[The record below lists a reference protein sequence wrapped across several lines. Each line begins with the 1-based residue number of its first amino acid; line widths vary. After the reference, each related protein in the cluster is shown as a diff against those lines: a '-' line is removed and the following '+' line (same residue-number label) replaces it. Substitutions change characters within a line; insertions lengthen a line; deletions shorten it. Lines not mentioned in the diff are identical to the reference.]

1 MRSTG
6 AYVAVIALLLASAV
20 ALQVWRDRGWQPY
33 EPATPVLWLQNA
45 DTMRRISLGFDSLI
59 ADAYW
64 IRAVVYYGRQRLSE
78 REDKNFDLLY
88 PFLDFVTTL
97 DPRFKTAYR
106 FGAVFLSEP
115 SPGGPGRP
123 ELAVQLLERGAERS
137 PHEWEYLHD
146 IGFVYFWSVGDYA
159 QAADWYERASRIAG
173 APFWLKSTAAAML
186 VQGGDRESARTI
198 WEHMLE
204 SADDEWL
211 RNEARTRLA
220 QFDALDV
227 IDRLNIE
234 LWRYKA
240 RAGRLPQ
247 GWDELVRARVLR
259 AVPLDPAGVAY
270 EIDPVN
276 EDVSVSPTS
285 PLWPMPDRFKPVPR

>member
-1 MRSTG
+1 VRSTG
-6 AYVAVIALLLASAV
+6 AYVAVIALLLAFAV

-59 ADAYW
+59 ADTYW
-64 IRAVVYYGRQRLSE
+64 IRAVVYYGRQRLTE

-123 ELAVQLLERGAERS
+123 ELAVKLLERGAERS

-173 APFWLKSTAAAML
+173 APIWLKSTAAAML

-276 EDVSVSPTS
+276 ENVTVSQES

>member
-6 AYVAVIALLLASAV
+6 AYAAVIALLLASAV

-88 PFLDFVTTL
+88 PFLDFVTAL

-123 ELAVQLLERGAERS
+123 ELAVELLERGAERS

-173 APFWLKSTAAAML
+173 APIWLKSTAAAML

-227 IDRLNIE
+227 IDRLNTE

-240 RAGRLPQ
+240 KTGRLPQ
-247 GWDELVRARVLR
+247 SWDELVRARVLR
-259 AVPLDPAGVAY
+259 AVPLDPAGVPY

-276 EDVSVSPTS
+276 EDVDVSQGS

>member
-20 ALQVWRDRGWQPY
+20 GLQVWRDRGWQPY

-97 DPRFKTAYR
+97 DPRFKSAYR

-115 SPGGPGRP
+115 APGGPGRP

-146 IGFVYFWSVGDYA
+146 VGFVYFWSVGDYA
-159 QAADWYERASRIAG
+159 QAADYYERASRIPG
-173 APFWLKSTAAAML
+173 APIWLKSTAAAML
-186 VQGGDRESARTI
+186 LQGGDRESARTI
-198 WEHMLE
+198 WHHMLE

-211 RNEARTRLA
+211 RNEAITRLA

-227 IDRLNIE
+227 IDQLNIE
-234 LWRYKA
+234 LWRYMA

-247 GWDELVRARVLR
+247 SWDELVRARVLR
-259 AVPLDPAGVAY
+259 AVPLDPAGVPY

-276 EDVSVSPTS
+276 EDVSVSQQS
-285 PLWPMPDRFKPVPR
+285 PLWPMPDRFKPAAR